1 MNRFCTNVQVNHWR
15 GQENEY
21 KLVAFFKVGTVIM
34 EQSKAPVYKFSQ
46 RGICRVEYIDNEFYF
61 YGHKADKKPVIVQ
74 AKDMADLCAYY
85 LTTKEKAERTY
96 QDVLKNPNSVDEVVA
111 SCVISRVGN
120 DEIRLEVQTYEK
132 KVFTWLKLFCYSN
145 GVRQPR
151 SGQVLFNDVDPQTL
165 KEFYLKCSAPP
176 PASAQPMAPTA
187 TA

>member
-1 MNRFCTNVQVNHWR
+1 
-15 GQENEY
+15 
-21 KLVAFFKVGTVIM
+21 M
-34 EQSKAPVYKFSQ
+34 EQLKSKQVYKFSQ
-46 RGICRVEYIDNEFYF
+46 RGICRVEYIDNEFHF

-74 AKDMADLCAYY
+74 AKDMADLCAYF

-96 QDVLKNPNSVDEVVA
+96 QDVLKNPEYPNEVVA

-120 DEIRLEVQTYEK
+120 DEIRLEVQTYDK

-165 KEFYLKCSAPP
+165 KDFYLKCTAPAPAPP
-176 PASAQPMAPTA
+176 QATVATASAV
-187 TA
+187 